1 MMKKKVRMMVGAPAL
16 SANIPKT
23 RPVRSQGLNWCT
35 ADDKELHIT
44 VRTQEEAVVVSCDF
58 HLQGEKAC
66 MMAALQTEM
75 EQLASNVESHGG
87 IVGHIK
93 ASVECQDTAV
103 ISVTLDRADVRCGN
117 TTELQGSFAAI
128 VLFLDETK
136 ARELVETMF
145 ENVKMKIQTVA

>member
-1 MMKKKVRMMVGAPAL
+1 M
-16 SANIPKT
+16 
-23 RPVRSQGLNWCT
+23 
-35 ADDKELHIT
+35 
-44 VRTQEEAVVVSCDF
+44 
-58 HLQGEKAC
+58 
-66 MMAALQTEM
+66 
-75 EQLASNVESHGG
+75 
-87 IVGHIK
+87 
-93 ASVECQDTAV
+93 